1 MWGGLGLLCG
11 VPLWAV
17 AVDALIEQAEQA
29 MGSEPEIRGPP
40 RSMLQILPPGSCFDV
55 LPWLPSVMEY
65 GKDV

>member
-1 MWGGLGLLCG
+1 MGCLPGQ
-11 VPLWAV
+11 V

-29 MGSEPEIRGPP
+29 MGSEPKICGPP